1 MFEGFCEQEVDGNFN
16 ILSLTA
22 AVLDNFQAFKKHT
35 RVIFVLLVFRYLSL
49 VLLQKPC
56 KVRSAPKRCHIL
68 PSSRLNVY
76 YISWFK

>member
-1 MFEGFCEQEVDGNFN
+1 MFEGFCEQKVDGNFN
-16 ILSLTA
+16 ILSLIA
-22 AVLDNFQAFKKHT
+22 AVLDNFQAFKKAYSSHL
-35 RVIFVLLVFRYLSL
+35 RLARLLLSAAR
-49 VLLQKPC
+49 LQKPC

>member
-22 AVLDNFQAFKKHT
+22 AVLDNFQAFKKAY
-35 RVIFVLLVFRYLSL
+35 FVLLVFRYLSL

>member
-1 MFEGFCEQEVDGNFN
+1 MFEGFCEQKVDGNFN
-16 ILSLTA
+16 ILSLIA
-22 AVLDNFQAFKKHT
+22 AVPDNFQAFKKAYSSHL
-35 RVIFVLLVFRYLSL
+35 RLARLSL
-49 VLLQKPC
+49 SAARLQKPC